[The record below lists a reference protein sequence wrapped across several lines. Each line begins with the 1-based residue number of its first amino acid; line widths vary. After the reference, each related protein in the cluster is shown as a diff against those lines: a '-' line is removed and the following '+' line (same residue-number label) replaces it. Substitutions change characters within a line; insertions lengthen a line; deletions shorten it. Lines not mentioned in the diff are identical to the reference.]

1 MDDEQATRID
11 IARDAAHED
20 EVARAETGRSRR
32 DARREPQIPADDPPR
47 FIAGARI
54 AAGRTQP
61 DFGAAGMGGQRR
73 LQPTGQSGID
83 APLSEQNLYAIP
95 FDRSP
100 LPRPI
105 GRPGGMDGTRTAHRV
120 QPPAPHRATPAGRA

>member
-61 DFGAAGMGGQRR
+61 DFGDAGMGGQRR
-73 LQPTGQSGID
+73 LQPIGQSGIR
-83 APLSEQNLYAIP
+83 SEAHTSELPSLMRISYAV
-95 FDRSP
+95 FC
-100 LPRPI
+100 LKKK
-105 GRPGGMDGTRTAHRV
+105 
-120 QPPAPHRATPAGRA
+120 

>member
-61 DFGAAGMGGQRR
+61 DFGDAGMGGQRR
-73 LQPTGQSGID
+73 LQPIGQYGIA
-83 APLSEQNLYAIP
+83 APLGAQNLE
-95 FDRSP
+95 DRKSVVWGKSVAVRVD
-100 LPRPI
+100 L
-105 GRPGGMDGTRTAHRV
+105 GGGSY
-120 QPPAPHRATPAGRA
+120 